1 MVRIKDFITY
11 MRSKYLNHCAYLWGG
26 SGQIVGKTTPDEIVK
41 LESTSDKPKINARRV
56 LTFVGKM
63 AEYGYNLDIAQFF
76 DCSGYVIDGL
86 EHFNL
91 YNGPDTTAD
100 GLYNLG
106 EDVTIKKAW
115 PGDLVFLG
123 SDTKKTHVG
132 VYVGNGVCYECKG
145 RDDGVVMSNLSDW
158 KYVAHYTW
166 FENLKLTRKL
176 KTTTGKTPALKGDDV
191 MDVQRALRSHGF
203 PCKVTGTFTTNTADA
218 VKKFQK
224 AAKLSVI
231 SPGVVAKKTAEALG
245 ITWSK
250 K

>member
-1 MVRIKDFITY
+1 
-11 MRSKYLNHCAYLWGG
+11 MR
-26 SGQIVGKTTPDEIVK
+26 
-41 LESTSDKPKINARRV
+41 
-56 LTFVGKM
+56 
-63 AEYGYNLDIAQFF
+63 
-76 DCSGYVIDGL
+76 
-86 EHFNL
+86 
-91 YNGPDTTAD
+91 
-100 GLYNLG
+100 
-106 EDVTIKKAW
+106 VT
-115 PGDLVFLG
+115 VFAMR
-123 SDTKKTHVG
+123 
-132 VYVGNGVCYECKG
+132 KG

-191 MDVQRALRSHGF
+191 MDVQRALRSHGV

-245 ITWSK
+245 IRWTK
-250 K
+250 